1 MRNPGSFQAGA
12 SAAHAPPLA
21 PHPPASR
28 GPVPACGS
36 AKGAVGTSCSRA
48 GRAPRLRRVALAMAM
63 DQVNALCEQ
72 LVKAVTVMMDPSS
85 TQRYR
90 LEALKV
96 DGVWRPGPAPR
107 PSPNPGG
114 ARAALSP
121 AGFPP
126 TRPLDLLF
134 QPRGALAFPLPALRG
149 SSHSR
154 LSLLAAP
161 ALFSG
166 PSDSLLLLISL
177 PLPAALSSPIPT
189 SLQSAPQPDAS
200 ILLPQA
206 PHPLAFPW
214 CTCPSRPQHQLATF
228 LTVSPALRFL
238 APS

>member
-1 MRNPGSFQAGA
+1 MASWARAQPRSLASWSFY
-12 SAAHAPPLA
+12 SSRSSSRSP
-21 PHPPASR
+21 PPARR
-28 GPVPACGS
+28 GPVPACGP

-48 GRAPRLRRVALAMAM
+48 GRGPRLRRVALAMAM

-107 PSPNPGG
+107 PSPNPSG
-114 ARAALSP
+114 APAARSR

-126 TRPLDLLF
+126 TRPLDLLS

-149 SSHSR
+149 SSHSG

-161 ALFSG
+161 NLLSG

-177 PLPAALSSPIPT
+177 PLPAALSSPFPT

-200 ILLPQA
+200 ILLPK
-206 PHPLAFPW
+206 PHIP
-214 CTCPSRPQHQLATF
+214 
-228 LTVSPALRFL
+228 
-238 APS
+238 